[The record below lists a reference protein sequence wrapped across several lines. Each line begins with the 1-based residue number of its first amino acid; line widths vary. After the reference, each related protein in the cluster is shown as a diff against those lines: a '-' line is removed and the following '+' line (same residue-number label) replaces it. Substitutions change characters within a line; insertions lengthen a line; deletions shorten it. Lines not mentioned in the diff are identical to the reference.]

1 MRLRFVEGL
10 QNPSTSSVVTIV
22 VAVLTR
28 VVNDA
33 VGVFFSFYLFCRVF
47 LHVGC
52 NLPVL

>member
-33 VGVFFSFYLFCRVF
+33 VGVFFFIYFAVSFCTLVVIFPYYD
-47 LHVGC
+47 
-52 NLPVL
+52 